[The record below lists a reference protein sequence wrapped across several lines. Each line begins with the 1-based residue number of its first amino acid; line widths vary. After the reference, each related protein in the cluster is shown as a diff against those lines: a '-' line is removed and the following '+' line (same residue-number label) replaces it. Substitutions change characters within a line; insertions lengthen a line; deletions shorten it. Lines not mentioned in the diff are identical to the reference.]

1 MPRRGG
7 GWPRET
13 VLPHSGKPTPPRF
26 ARLHL
31 PEEGAR
37 NRCHSRSGTRAS
49 PTYATHFS
57 AFLICLSCRLCP
69 IRPFGAPSPRG
80 EGCRYEGKLPSQTFG
95 HHTYIFAAKP
105 PPSFLIP
112 NSSFAQSF
120 HSESVDGTAPRA
132 DPPRK
137 EPRHGSLTV
146 PHQYGHHSLSA
157 GAFFL
162 YQPAAGKLRTSR
174 DLPKIRE
181 GEEDPDA
188 RP

>member
-1 MPRRGG
+1 MSLSDIDVYKNRRTSPLSPLSFIPPVPYPPLRGTFPSRG
-7 GWPRET
+7 RLFLSSGEAAT
-13 VLPHSGKPTPPRF
+13 FIPH
-26 ARLHL
+26 
-31 PEEGAR
+31 
-37 NRCHSRSGTRAS
+37 
-49 PTYATHFS
+49 
-57 AFLICLSCRLCP
+57 
-69 IRPFGAPSPRG
+69 
-80 EGCRYEGKLPSQTFG
+80 
-95 HHTYIFAAKP
+95 
-105 PPSFLIP
+105 
-112 NSSFAQSF
+112 SSFAQSF
-120 HSESVDGTAPRA
+120 HSESVDGAAPRA

-146 PHQYGHHSLSA
+146 PHQYGHHSLPA

>member
-1 MPRRGG
+1 MPEQLR
-7 GWPRET
+7 
-13 VLPHSGKPTPPRF
+13 
-26 ARLHL
+26 
-31 PEEGAR
+31 PE
-37 NRCHSRSGTRAS
+37 
-49 PTYATHFS
+49 
-57 AFLICLSCRLCP
+57 
-69 IRPFGAPSPRG
+69 PSI
-80 EGCRYEGKLPSQTFG
+80 S
-95 HHTYIFAAKP
+95 AKP
-105 PPSFLIP
+105 PPSFLIRAKF
-112 NSSFAQSF
+112 SFRISGR
-120 HSESVDGTAPRA
+120 HAPWA

-146 PHQYGHHSLSA
+146 PHQYGHHPLPA